1 MLPTVSS
8 RDFFQAELQVQQI
21 QNPVISFRGPEG
33 RRCIFLGVQSGWGS
47 QSAVADS
54 QGFLVIPL
62 NTHLGLL
69 LSVLLSTSI
78 TQGNSDLRAL
88 SETGS
93 VRKGLGVTKG
103 SHLLEHAQGQE
114 QWLCPGKLGN
124 GSSSQV
130 FRRSWGRCQ
139 PQTALFCI
147 VQQVLKA
154 NLQVTQQ
161 FHIIYCLPAQDFLTC
176 AHRYIY
182 VVIN

>member
-69 LSVLLSTSI
+69 LSVLLSISI

-114 QWLCPGKLGN
+114 QWLCPGETRKWAIKSSIQKVLG
-124 GSSSQV
+124 
-130 FRRSWGRCQ
+130 
-139 PQTALFCI
+139 
-147 VQQVLKA
+147 QVLA
-154 NLQVTQQ
+154 LDCAVL
-161 FHIIYCLPAQDFLTC
+161 HCLASS
-176 AHRYIY
+176 
-182 VVIN
+182 